1 MKKAKAHKK
10 LTDEE
15 FKQELDDCEDLP
27 EEMEGEAEEVYEET
41 TEEITVDDFHR
52 FKESLPSDWEG

>member
-1 MKKAKAHKK
+1 MPKKQV
-10 LTDEE
+10 LEE
-15 FKQELDDCEDLP
+15 QYEEELADCQDLP
-27 EEMEGEAEEVYEET
+27 EEAEGEAEEAYEET